1 MKRIM
6 IVDDEVL
13 IRVGIKSMLIW
24 EDYGY
29 TIVGDA
35 SNGLDALKKIEQ
47 YQPHIILT
55 DLMMGTMD
63 GFELIERCSK
73 EYPNIKFIV
82 LSNYN
87 DLDNVKNAMK
97 LGASDYIFK
106 LTIGPKELIKILDEV
121 SSSIVEQKQ
130 QEELANRNQIVIKH
144 LSEIKS
150 KLMKQALNK
159 DYILKASL
167 AEEFKQ
173 IPLKSDFSAPYTS
186 LYIKLDDFFIAQ
198 KKGNFNEQELLKF
211 SLENITDEIFN
222 KNHPSDVYINDG
234 MDIIVV
240 INRKKEEN
248 WEQFLAVITND
259 FSILVQNIKQYFGLD
274 ISGSLSNEFVGL
286 KVLPESVAQ
295 NKEIIEESFL
305 LHDGRL
311 HLYKRKTWKNEI
323 ILPEDMKLERVDYA
337 LAHYDFYSILEYCN
351 SLMLFL
357 GNQKEYRVEAI
368 RTILMQLYHKTKY
381 YLLTVKID
389 IDDFQDRN
397 GVTLSEAIRGY
408 SCFEYLHKSVIE
420 LVHQYKKYYEEKN
433 SISCRNEIERIKSY
447 VLGHM
452 QEEIS
457 VQKAS
462 ELVNMS
468 ESHFLHLFKKEV
480 GTSFMDYVNKVR
492 IDRATKLLMETDY
505 RISEIAELVG
515 ISNPNYFSVIYKKRT
530 GKSPNEC
537 RK

>member
-1 MKRIM
+1 M

-29 TIVGDA
+29 TIVCDA
-35 SNGLDALKKIEQ
+35 SNGAEALKKIEQ
-47 YQPHIILT
+47 YQPHIVLT

-63 GFELIERCSK
+63 GFELIEQCMR

-87 DLDNVKNAMK
+87 DLDNVKKAMK

-106 LTIGPKELIKILDEV
+106 LTIGPKELVKILDEV
-121 SSSIVEQKQ
+121 SSSLVEQKQ
-130 QEELANRNQIVIKH
+130 QEELPYRNQIVIKH

-150 KLMKQALNK
+150 KLMKQALNT
-159 DYILKASL
+159 DYILRSSL
-167 AEEFKQ
+167 AQEFKQ
-173 IPLKSDFSAPYTS
+173 IPLKSDFSMPYTS
-186 LYIKLDDFFIAQ
+186 IYIKLDDFFIAQ
-198 KKGNFNEQELLKF
+198 KKGNFNELELLKF

-222 KNHPSDVYINDG
+222 KNHSSDVYINDG

-248 WEQFLAVITND
+248 WEQFLTVITND
-259 FSILVQNIKQYFGLD
+259 FSILVQNINQYFGLD
-274 ISGSLSNEFVGL
+274 ISGSMSNEFAGL
-286 KVLPESVAQ
+286 KGLPESVAQ

-305 LHDGRL
+305 LHNKGL
-311 HLYKRKTWKNEI
+311 HLYKKKSWKTEI
-323 ILPEDMKLERVDYA
+323 TLPEELTLERVDVA
-337 LAHYDFYSILEYCN
+337 MAHYDFYSILEYCN
-351 SLMLFL
+351 HLMQFL
-357 GNQKEYRVEAI
+357 EKRKECKVEAL
-368 RTILMQLYHKTKY
+368 RTVLMQLYHKTKY

-389 IDDFQDRN
+389 IDDFKDNN
-397 GVTLSEAIRGY
+397 GVTLSEAICGY
-408 SCFEYLHKSVIE
+408 SCFDYLHKSVFE
-420 LVHQYKKYYEEKN
+420 LFHQYKRYYEEKN
-433 SISCRNEIERIKSY
+433 SICCRNEIERMKSY

-452 QEEIS
+452 QEEIT

-462 ELVNMS
+462 DLVNMS

-492 IDRATKLLMETDY
+492 IDRATKLLVDTDY
-505 RISEIAELVG
+505 RISEIAEMVG